1 MMVIRQAEAKDVS
14 RIAEILVFSNRVN
27 FYPIFKDDEYSF
39 DELQVVRIAEEYAGN
54 PEKLGNTLV
63 YDDGVIR
70 GMINMNGDEI
80 CKLFVDPFFTGRGY
94 GAALLEYA
102 VENFG
107 VKWLWALEVNEGAV
121 RFYQRHGFVLTD
133 EKVLEEGTD
142 KYLVKMVLRKE
153 A

>member
-142 KYLVKMVLRKE
+142 KYLVKMVLRK
-153 A
+153 